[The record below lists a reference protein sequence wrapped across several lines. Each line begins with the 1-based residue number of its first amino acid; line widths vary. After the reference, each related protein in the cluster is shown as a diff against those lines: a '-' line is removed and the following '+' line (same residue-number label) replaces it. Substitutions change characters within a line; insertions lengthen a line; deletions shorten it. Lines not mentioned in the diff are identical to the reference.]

1 MFGKFHQ
8 VIVAIVKRPD
18 LVTAMD
24 IEYGQGSSTI
34 LVGSHDAVGRSHQ
47 LERAKLVP
55 LSARQ
60 DVVTSKS
67 LSILG
72 VQIQVLHTPVVTSKS
87 LETTGV
93 KEIIIL
99 L

>member
-1 MFGKFHQ
+1 LTYP
-8 VIVAIVKRPD
+8 V
-18 LVTAMD
+18 
-24 IEYGQGSSTI
+24 QG
-34 LVGSHDAVGRSHQ
+34 
-47 LERAKLVP
+47 
-55 LSARQ
+55 
-60 DVVTSKS
+60 VVTSKS

-72 VQIQVLHTPVVTSKS
+72 VQIQVLHSPVVTSKS